1 MARVSIK
8 SICDE
13 LMVEF
18 KTVLFIQKRL
28 LKKLDKEVGEDA
40 IKAQANRLVREGVI
54 DHAKAAKKYGIRG
67 PKVDAVEAK
76 PTKTMRKPKADK
88 ADKADK
94 PAKRTMRGTM
104 RKAKAPKA
112 DKADKPAKA
121 SKKKSEKVS
130 KASKKSSSKEGKTSK
145 SLKTRRRSKA

>member
-13 LMVEF
+13 LMAEF
-18 KTVLFIQKRL
+18 KTIPFIQKRL
-28 LKKLDKEVGEDA
+28 LKKLDKEVDEAA

-67 PKVDAVEAK
+67 PKADAVEAK
-76 PTKTMRKPKADK
+76 PTKRKAKVSKEDKAEKPAKTMRKTKVSK
-88 ADKADK
+88 TEK
-94 PAKRTMRGTM
+94 PAKS
-104 RKAKAPKA
+104 
-112 DKADKPAKA
+112 

-130 KASKKSSSKEGKTSK
+130 KASAKDSKNANSK
-145 SLKTRRRSKA
+145 SKNGKTRRRSKA

>member
-67 PKVDAVEAK
+67 PKVDGVA
-76 PTKTMRKPKADK
+76 TKTMRKPKADK
-88 ADKADK
+88 ADKAEK

-112 DKADKPAKA
+112 DKPAKA
-121 SKKKSEKVS
+121 SKKKSVKVS
-130 KASKKSSSKEGKTSK
+130 KVSAKDSTKESGKSKNA
-145 SLKTRRRSKA
+145 KTRRRSKA